1 MLGHVSFNVLTEIQG
16 RAPPKGPNVMASFQQ
31 NAVFEPISNS
41 SAVVLDAGRQLICC
55 QVCACRHFSLL
66 LVNGTIRMSK
76 EHVNCFFSILNDIYS
91 NKCLRKVFY
100 VILNDIF
107 LWRVF

>member
-1 MLGHVSFNVLTEIQG
+1 
-16 RAPPKGPNVMASFQQ
+16 
-31 NAVFEPISNS
+31 
-41 SAVVLDAGRQLICC
+41 
-55 QVCACRHFSLL
+55 
-66 LVNGTIRMSK
+66 MSK